1 VERNHEGEQRKS
13 KVKRTKAEEPQ
24 ISAEKYTHEL
34 AQINTKLKP
43 RISLK
48 ARKRTIIISE

>member
-24 ISAEKYTHEL
+24 ISAEKYSHEL